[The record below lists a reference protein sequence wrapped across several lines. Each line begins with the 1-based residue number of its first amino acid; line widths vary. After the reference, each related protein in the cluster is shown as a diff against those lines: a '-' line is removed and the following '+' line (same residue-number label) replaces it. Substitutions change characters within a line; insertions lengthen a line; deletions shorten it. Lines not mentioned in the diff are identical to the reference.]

1 MHELCLE
8 GMVKSVRCRLYNW
21 QRYPTCR
28 ANGQIRVVGVA
39 SLRQPLIKPVAEFDH
54 PDSVPLGQDSLST
67 ARLSRRAHLI
77 LSLEYTA

>member
-28 ANGQIRVVGVA
+28 ANGQIRAVA
-39 SLRQPLIKPVAEFDH
+39 VTFFAALFD
-54 PDSVPLGQDSLST
+54 ST
-67 ARLSRRAHLI
+67 HIYLLF
-77 LSLEYTA
+77 